1 MTLHEKVIGLN
12 AKELYEKMVDF
23 RQYGVILL
31 AAGVFFYLGVIIP
44 SNVKV
49 MKDIYISAGASS
61 GLLLFSVLFFSL
73 SKSCRNKLIDSEEGQ
88 EYLMKNKR
96 P

>member
-1 MTLHEKVIGLN
+1 VN
-12 AKELYEKMVDF
+12 AKQLYEKMVDY

-44 SNVKV
+44 SEVKV
-49 MKDIYISAGASS
+49 MKDIYISAGASA
-61 GLLLFSVLFFSL
+61 GFLLFSVLFLSL
-73 SKSCRNKLIDSEEGQ
+73 SRSCRNKLIDSEEGQ